1 MKQVILIVVLIIVPF
16 RNTIHSQTKRLERK
30 SIVFISGFD
39 EDNNTYYS
47 NAEAYFRNENF
58 EVVTDLYALDDIL
71 KWIRLH
77 YDKHIYSDIHIVSHS
92 NPWFGLSLKTTEDG
106 ERITKAT
113 LTSAINKAMIKPL
126 DQNILSKNSKII
138 FHSCGLGKNR
148 ELLSLLK
155 KTFSDNSSI
164 TIYASKQF
172 NVFGGKYEGHYLSKT
187 YYGYYP
193 TAQSPGPR
201 QLAQSF
207 KSKYSNVNVN
217 WEKIL
222 KTRTEQLPGDMYT
235 HKFNIP
241 VEWEFEFED
250 KADIPEFNS
259 KEAIMDWVQGIDELR
274 TQIEAFHIPIEDY
287 RWLSKT
293 SGNTLHIK
301 GKTTVLCIM
310 QPIMKQH
317 NSETYLPIDIENEHY
332 IKL

>member
-1 MKQVILIVVLIIVPF
+1 MKPIILIFALIVIQF
-16 RNTIHSQTKRLERK
+16 QSSIHGQSKSLERR

-58 EVVTDLYALDDIL
+58 EVVTDLYALDAIL

-77 YDKHIYSDIHIVSHS
+77 YDKQIYSDIHIVSHS

-113 LTSAINKAMIKPL
+113 LTSALDEELIRPL
-126 DQNILSKNSKII
+126 ERKVLSKNAKII
-138 FHSCGLGKNR
+138 FHSCGLGKNK
-148 ELLSLLK
+148 ELLALLK
-155 KTFSDNSSI
+155 KVFSDNPSI
-164 TIYASKQF
+164 TLYASKRF
-172 NVFGGKYEGHYLSKT
+172 NVFGGKYKGHYLSKT

-201 QLAQSF
+201 QLAKSF
-207 KSKYSNVNVN
+207 KSKYSNVNVD

-259 KEAIMDWVQGIDELR
+259 KEAIIDWVQNIDELR

-287 RWLSKT
+287 RWLSN
-293 SGNTLHIK
+293 SSENTLQIK

-310 QPIMKQH
+310 QPIMKQY
-317 NSETYLPIDIENEHY
+317 NSEAYLPINIENEHY
-332 IKL
+332 LKL